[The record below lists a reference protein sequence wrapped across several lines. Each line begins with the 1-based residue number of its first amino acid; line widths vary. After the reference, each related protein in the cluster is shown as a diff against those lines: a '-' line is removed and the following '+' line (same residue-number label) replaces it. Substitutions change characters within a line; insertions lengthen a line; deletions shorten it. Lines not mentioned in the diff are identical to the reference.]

1 MFFFSFISVLL
12 VQRLNL
18 ITKPTFYESRPLW
31 MQLFCVLIDDK
42 GQTVFEIISQLS
54 NLLNERSFVL
64 NMFNV

>member
-31 MQLFCVLIDDK
+31 MQLCCVLIDK
-42 GQTVFEIISQLS
+42 GQTVFEMISQLS
-54 NLLNERSFVL
+54 NLLNERSLVL